1 MIQERLINFAGERR
15 RSRIFLHCK
24 NILYF
29 CLSAIRWSWTRARRT
44 AKLRTVKFCF
54 PRRTQNVSRS
64 FRRLGPV
71 FQSWAF
77 ALVS

>member
-29 CLSAIRWSWTRARRT
+29 CLSAILWSWTRAHRT
-44 AKLRTVKFCF
+44 DVHF

-71 FQSWAF
+71 FHSWAF